1 MSRNWL
7 PIIGLGYHLNVF
19 MVIRTWIFRITLLSA
34 GIRKMKMKAKWLP
47 IAAAVTAALASQA
60 AFAVD
65 FHGYF
70 RSGVGVSGDG
80 DMVKY
85 SVNKVGRL
93 GNENDTYGEVQLGQ
107 EVFNKD
113 GKTFYVDSMFAMTS
127 NGSNDWEGTGTVCNF
142 DAKQC
147 NGDSEFALRQFNVQA
162 KGLLGF
168 APEATLW
175 AGKRFYQRHDIH
187 ISDFYYWNISGAG
200 AGIEGIQAGPG
211 KISFAWIRNDRS
223 STDVFG
229 KTGINGDQPNLADS
243 VNVNTLDLRY
253 AGIPLWQDGSLEVGA
268 MYALVNETDAQKQ
281 LKNNNMKDGVMLTAE
296 LTQGVLGGFNKTVL
310 QYGTEGYSKT
320 MAYYGDGSWYG
331 AEAKDGADG
340 YRLINWGVIPMGN
353 SWEMGHQL
361 VYGVANEMWDTQD
374 KFETMSVVVRPMY
387 KWDDFNKT
395 IFEGGYFKEKN
406 TFTNKADEKD
416 AGYKLTLAQAWSA
429 GSSFWARPE
438 IRVFA
443 SYLAND
449 EDKKV
454 FEGDTSK
461 DTYQVGVQ
469 AEAWW

>member
-1 MSRNWL
+1 
-7 PIIGLGYHLNVF
+7 
-19 MVIRTWIFRITLLSA
+19 
-34 GIRKMKMKAKWLP
+34 MKAKWLP

-85 SVNKVGRL
+85 NVNKVGRL

-113 GKTFYVDSMFAMTS
+113 GKTFYVDSMVAMTS
-127 NGSNDWEGTGTVCNF
+127 NGSNDWEGTCNDAGYGNDGLCHDGEQGS
-142 DAKQC
+142 DAK
-147 NGDSEFALRQFNVQA
+147 FALRQFNVQA
-162 KGLLGF
+162 KGVLGF

-211 KISFAWIRNDRS
+211 KLSLAWVRNDRTS
-223 STDVFG
+223 DFG
-229 KTGINGDQPNLADS
+229 EVRDL
-243 VNVNTLDLRY
+243 NVNTLDVRY
-253 AGIPLWQDGSLEVGA
+253 AGIPLWQGGSLEVGA
-268 MYALVNETDAQKQ
+268 DYAIANPTEEQK
-281 LKNNNMKDGVMLTAE
+281 KDGLNYKNAQDGLMLTTE
-296 LTQGVLGGFNKTVL
+296 LTQDVMGGFNKTVL

-320 MAYYGDGSWYG
+320 MAFYGDGSWYG

-340 YRLINWGVIPMGN
+340 YRFINQGVIPMGN

-361 VYGVANEMWDTQD
+361 VYGVGNEMWDGHD
-374 KFETMSVVVRPMY
+374 KTETLSAVVRPMY
-387 KWDDFNKT
+387 KWDDFHKT
-395 IFEGGYFKEKN
+395 IFEGGVFKDK
-406 TFTNKADEKD
+406 TSYTNGTASDKD
-416 AGYKLTLAQAWSA
+416 GGYKLTLAQAWSA

-443 SYLAND
+443 SYLAD
-449 EDKKV
+449 TEADKNGSKNS
-454 FEGDTSK
+454 FESGTSK

>member
-1 MSRNWL
+1 
-7 PIIGLGYHLNVF
+7 
-19 MVIRTWIFRITLLSA
+19 
-34 GIRKMKMKAKWLP
+34 MKAKWLP

-85 SVNKVGRL
+85 NVNKVGRL

-113 GKTFYVDSMFAMTS
+113 GKTFYVDSMFAMAS

-147 NGDSEFALRQFNVQA
+147 NGDSDFALRQFNVQA

-175 AGKRFYQRHDIH
+175 AGKRYYQRHDIH

-211 KISFAWIRNDRS
+211 KISFAWVRNDRS
-223 STDVFG
+223 AADVFG
-229 KTGINGDQPNLADS
+229 QYTKTGVNKKPVLDANGNPTGNYVEDPTYTKNED

-253 AGIPLWQDGSLEVGA
+253 AGIPLWSEASLELGVD
-268 MYALVNETDAQKQ
+268 YALVNETEAQKP

-296 LTQGVLGGFNKTVL
+296 LTQGILGGFNKTVL

-320 MAYYGDGSWYG
+320 MAFYGDGSWYG

-340 YRLINWGVIPMGN
+340 FRIINWGVVPMGN
-353 SWEMGHQL
+353 NFEMGHQL
-361 VYGVANEMWDTQD
+361 VYGVGNEMWDGND
-374 KFETMSVVVRPMY
+374 KVEAMSAVVRPMY

-395 IFEGGYFKEKN
+395 IFEGGSFKDK
-406 TFTNKADEKD
+406 TKSTNGTSVDD
-416 AGYKLTLAQAWSA
+416 SGYKLTLAQAWSA

-449 EDKKV
+449 EDQKV
-454 FEGDTSK
+454 FESGTSK

>member
-1 MSRNWL
+1 
-7 PIIGLGYHLNVF
+7 
-19 MVIRTWIFRITLLSA
+19 
-34 GIRKMKMKAKWLP
+34 
-47 IAAAVTAALASQA
+47 
-60 AFAVD
+60 
-65 FHGYF
+65 
-70 RSGVGVSGDG
+70 
-80 DMVKY
+80 
-85 SVNKVGRL
+85 
-93 GNENDTYGEVQLGQ
+93 
-107 EVFNKD
+107 
-113 GKTFYVDSMFAMTS
+113 FYVDSMFAMSS

-147 NGDSEFALRQFNVQA
+147 NGDSDFALRQFNVQA
-162 KGLLGF
+162 KGLLNF

-175 AGKRFYQRHDIH
+175 AGKRYYQRHDIH

-211 KISFAWIRNDRS
+211 KVSFAWVRNDRS
-223 STDVFG
+223 AKDVFG
-229 KTGINGDQPNLADS
+229 EYTNTGTSAAPNYVKNEDL
-243 VNVNTLDLRY
+243 NVNTLDLRY
-253 AGIPLWQDGSLEVGA
+253 AGIPLWSDASLELG
-268 MYALVNETDAQKQ
+268 MDYALVNETNDQKA
-281 LKNNNMKDGVMLTAE
+281 LKKDPKDGVMLTAE

-320 MAYYGDGSWYG
+320 MAFYGDGSWYG

-340 YRLINWGVIPMGN
+340 FRIINHGVIPMGN
-353 SWEMGHQL
+353 SWEMGHQV
-361 VYGVANEMWDTQD
+361 VYGVGNEMWDGND
-374 KFETMSVVVRPMY
+374 KYETMSVVVRPMY

-395 IFEGGYFKEKN
+395 IFEGGYFKDKEKS
-406 TFTNKADEKD
+406 TNGTSADD

-429 GSSFWARPE
+429 GPSFWARPE

-454 FEGDTSK
+454 FEGNTSK

>member
-1 MSRNWL
+1 
-7 PIIGLGYHLNVF
+7 
-19 MVIRTWIFRITLLSA
+19 
-34 GIRKMKMKAKWLP
+34 MKAKWLP

-65 FHGYF
+65 FHGYM
-70 RSGVGVSGDG
+70 RSGVGTSDNGSLQT
-80 DMVKY
+80 Y
-85 SVNKVGRL
+85 SKAKVGRL
-93 GNENDTYGEVQLGQ
+93 GNEAETYGEVQLGQ
-107 EVFNKD
+107 EAYNKD
-113 GKTFYVDSMFAMTS
+113 GKSFYVDSMFAMVS
-127 NGSNDWEGTGTVCNF
+127 GQQGRDWESTSGS
-142 DAKQC
+142 DA
-147 NGDSEFALRQFNVQA
+147 DFALRQFNVQA
-162 KGLLGF
+162 KGVLGF

-175 AGKRFYQRHDIH
+175 AGKRYYQRHDIH

-211 KISFAWIRNDRS
+211 KVSFAWVRNDRS
-223 STDVFG
+223 AADVFG
-229 KTGINGDQPNLADS
+229 QYTNTGTVANPVYQKNEDL
-243 VNVNTLDLRY
+243 NVNTLDARY

-268 MYALVNETDAQKQ
+268 MYALVNETDAQKE
-281 LKNNNMKDGVMLTAE
+281 LKNDNMKNGVMLTAE

-340 YRLINWGVIPMGN
+340 YRFINWGVIPMGN

-361 VYGVANEMWDTQD
+361 VYGVGNEMWDTND
-374 KFETMSVVVRPMY
+374 KTETMSVVVRPMY

-395 IFEGGYFKEKN
+395 IFEGGYFKDKN
-406 TFTNKADEKD
+406 KSTNGSSEDD
-416 AGYKLTLAQAWSA
+416 SGYKLTLAQAWSA

-449 EDKKV
+449 EDQKV
-454 FEGDTSK
+454 FESGTSK

>member
-1 MSRNWL
+1 
-7 PIIGLGYHLNVF
+7 
-19 MVIRTWIFRITLLSA
+19 
-34 GIRKMKMKAKWLP
+34 MKAKWLP

-85 SVNKVGRL
+85 NVNKVGRL

-147 NGDSEFALRQFNVQA
+147 SGDSDFALRQFNVQA

-211 KISFAWIRNDRS
+211 KVSLAWIRNDRS
-223 STDVFG
+223 AADVFG
-229 KTGINGDQPNLADS
+229 QYTNTGTVANPVYQKNEDL
-243 VNVNTLDLRY
+243 NVNTLDARY

-268 MYALVNETDAQKQ
+268 MYALVNETDAQKE
-281 LKNNNMKDGVMLTAE
+281 LKNDNMKNGVMLTAE

-310 QYGTEGYSKT
+310 QYGTVFGLGT
-320 MAYYGDGSWYG
+320 VPGAITVVGHGLGVAFG

-340 YRLINWGVIPMGN
+340 YRFINWGVIPMGN

-361 VYGVANEMWDTQD
+361 VYGVGNEMWDTND
-374 KFETMSVVVRPMY
+374 KTETMSVVVRPMY

-395 IFEGGYFKEKN
+395 IFEGGYFKDKTSYN
-406 TFTNKADEKD
+406 NGAADDKD

-449 EDKKV
+449 EDKEV
-454 FEGDTSK
+454 FEGNTSK